1 MERSAAYDEL
11 VAALMF
17 VSPVDPLPRIPG
29 MSSESL
35 REIISRNFTEV
46 QGRVA
51 SACDRSGR
59 PVDSVRL
66 VAVTKYAELSW
77 IRELVDLGQIDLGES
92 RPQQLAARAAE
103 FSGRVQWHLI
113 GHLQRNKAAL
123 VLPKVALIHSVDSL
137 RLLDQLE
144 KEAQS
149 LKLQRDVLLEI
160 NVSGEASKDGLA
172 PADALDLADRLQRL
186 EWIRP
191 RGLMTMAP
199 LLDNPE
205 GARPF
210 FRRLWELRD
219 ELQQRAGLLLPEL
232 SMGMSGDFEPAIEE
246 GATLVRIGSRLF
258 SGLQR
263 E

>member
-1 MERSAAYDEL
+1 MQASRRCC
-11 VAALMF
+11 
-17 VSPVDPLPRIPG
+17 SPRPQVLRREFRG
-29 MSSESL
+29 MPSEPL
-35 REIISRNFTEV
+35 REIVSRNLAEV
-46 QGRVA
+46 RGRVA
-51 SACDRSGR
+51 SACDRSRR
-59 PVDSVRL
+59 PADSVRL

-77 IRELVDLGQIDLGES
+77 VRELVDLGQVDLGES
-92 RPQQLAARAAE
+92 RPQQLVARAAE
-103 FSGRVQWHLI
+103 FPQRVRWHLI

-123 VLPKVALIHSVDSL
+123 VLPTAALIHSVDSL

-144 KEAQS
+144 KDAQPPG
-149 LKLQRDVLLEI
+149 LQRDVLLEV

-172 PADALDLADRLQRL
+172 PDDVLDLADRLQRL

-199 LLDNPE
+199 LLDDPE

-210 FRRLWELRD
+210 FRRLRELRE
-219 ELQQRAGLLLPEL
+219 ELQQRTGLPLPEL

-246 GATLVRIGSRLF
+246 GATLVRIGSCLF
-258 SGLQR
+258 KGLQR

>member
-1 MERSAAYDEL
+1 M
-11 VAALMF
+11 
-17 VSPVDPLPRIPG
+17 P
-29 MSSESL
+29 SESI
-35 REIISRNFTEV
+35 REIVSRNLAEV
-46 QGRVA
+46 QGRIA
-51 SACDRSGR
+51 SACDRSSR
-59 PVDSVRL
+59 SAETVRL

-77 IRELVDLGQIDLGES
+77 IRELVDLGQMDLGES

-103 FSGRVQWHLI
+103 FPGRVQWHLI

-123 VLPKVALIHSVDSL
+123 VLPGVALIHSVDSL

-210 FRRLWELRD
+210 FRRLRELRD
-219 ELQQRAGLLLPEL
+219 ELQQRAGLPLPEL